1 MEKKAIELKC
11 SEIEMIRSGI
21 NDSVNLLADD
31 ELSELFG
38 GLHCGNDYC
47 PPKNTITSTKSS
59 PKYMR
64 ITKTVIILAAL
75 VAFGISNALSA
86 QVKVELTANGVKKI
100 PTKVTLFQDT
110 AMVASQS
117 FTDMAFVLPNVP
129 FNRLK
134 LEARN
139 YQSLTQDYNQTDS
152 ILKFT
157 LKRDTTVSLDEVVV
171 TATTTMITNGA
182 NTKYLNVADGYLGQ
196 YWSGN
201 SGVDTGTHENEWC
214 DFRARAWCAT
224 DLY

>member
-1 MEKKAIELKC
+1 
-11 SEIEMIRSGI
+11 
-21 NDSVNLLADD
+21 
-31 ELSELFG
+31 
-38 GLHCGNDYC
+38 
-47 PPKNTITSTKSS
+47 
-59 PKYMR
+59 MR

-75 VAFGISNALSA
+75 VAFGIPNTLSA
-86 QVKVELTANGVKKI
+86 QVKVELTANSVKKI

-139 YQSLTQDYNQTDS
+139 YQTYSESRRSSGNSHYHHNNQWCKHEIS
-152 ILKFT
+152 ECSRRLF
-157 LKRDTTVSLDEVVV
+157 RTVP
-171 TATTTMITNGA
+171 
-182 NTKYLNVADGYLGQ
+182 

-201 SGVDTGTHENEWC
+201 TGMDTGTHENEWC